1 MRRLCG
7 LATCASMVVL
17 ITLAAVPAEGRPGG
31 KGGKAGGGKGGGNDA
46 KAVKVLKEALEMVK
60 KAPEHYGGHRVE
72 AAHSLEH
79 AIKQLEEAS
88 SSGSDS
94 TKGKGKSKGKGK
106 GKESKVGKGTRGK
119 NKAGGKPAAE
129 TKHATEHVEQ
139 AISHLQQAIKFHE
152 GKLEEDRK
160 TGKTPKFVRGGLG
173 QALKLVNQ
181 AKKMLGKK

>member
-1 MRRLCG
+1 MRRFCG

-17 ITLAAVPAEGRPGG
+17 MTLAAVPAEGRPGA
-31 KGGKAGGGKGGGNDA
+31 KGSKAGGGKGGGNDA
-46 KAVKVLKEALEMVK
+46 KAVKVLKKALEMVK

-79 AIKQLEEAS
+79 AIKQLEEAN
-88 SSGSDS
+88 SSGSGS
-94 TKGKGKSKGKGK
+94 TKGKGKSKGKGEESKEGK
-106 GKESKVGKGTRGK
+106 GKRGK
-119 NKAGGKPAAE
+119 SKAGGKPAAE
-129 TKHATEHVEQ
+129 TKHATEHVDQ

-173 QALKLVNQ
+173 EALKLVNQ
-181 AKKMLGKK
+181 AKQMLAKK

>member
-1 MRRLCG
+1 
-7 LATCASMVVL
+7 MVVL
-17 ITLAAVPAEGRPGG
+17 ITLAAVPAEGRPGA
-31 KGGKAGGGKGGGNDA
+31 KGGKAGGNKGGGNDA

-88 SSGSDS
+88 SSGSGS
-94 TKGKGKSKGKGK
+94 TKGKGKNKSK
-106 GKESKVGKGTRGK
+106 GKESKGKESKEGKGKRGK
-119 NKAGGKPAAE
+119 NKADGKPAAE

-139 AISHLQQAIKFHE
+139 AINHLQQAIKFHE

-173 QALKLVNQ
+173 EALKLVNQ
-181 AKKMLGKK
+181 AKQMLAKK

>member
-17 ITLAAVPAEGRPGG
+17 ITLAAATTEGRPGA
-31 KGGKAGGGKGGGNDA
+31 KGGKAGGNKGGGNDA

-79 AIKQLEEAS
+79 AIKQLEESS

-94 TKGKGKSKGKGK
+94 TKGKGKNKSK
-106 GKESKVGKGTRGK
+106 GKESKEGKGKRGK
-119 NKAGGKPAAE
+119 NKADGKPAAE

-139 AISHLQQAIKFHE
+139 AIGHLQQAIKFHE

-160 TGKTPKFVRGGLG
+160 SGKTPKFVRGGLG
-173 QALKLVNQ
+173 QALKLVNEAKQ
-181 AKKMLGKK
+181 MLAKK